1 MYTYTLYVY
10 VCVYIYIYIYM
21 YIHIYTHV
29 YKQNTSLKA
38 LADVA
43 LGHTSW
49 LEPEPVDRDT
59 VFNLLELRN
68 S

>member
-1 MYTYTLYVY
+1 MYV
-10 VCVYIYIYIYM
+10 YIYIYM